1 MQIESHCFSNVWKN
15 RTNGYVKII
24 TNKKIL

>member
-15 RTNGYVKII
+15 PRNGYVKII